1 MKLFNTPEQ
10 NNNLKNLAKKYNLKL
25 LILFG
30 SHAQGKTHAKSDY
43 DIAALS
49 RKPKELRRAV
59 GEFGSDCAK
68 ALHIESD
75 KVDISLLDRANPLL
89 LHEVSKNGVLLYGTQ
104 YDFDNFNAY
113 CYKQYI
119 DYRPF
124 FDLEE
129 KTVNEFIK
137 QYA

>member
-1 MKLFNTPEQ
+1 MELFSAPQQKSNI
-10 NNNLKNLAKKYNLKL
+10 KNLAEKYNLKL

-30 SHAQGKTHAKSDY
+30 SHAKGAIHKKSDY
-43 DIAALS
+43 DIAVLG
-49 RKPKELRRAV
+49 RKPNELRSEVA
-59 GEFGSDCAK
+59 EFAHECAE
-68 ALHIESD
+68 ALQIGSD
-75 KVDISLLDRANPLL
+75 KVDITLLDRANPLL

-119 DYRPF
+119 DYKPF
-124 FDLEE
+124 FELEE
-129 KTVNEFIK
+129 ETVNEFIK